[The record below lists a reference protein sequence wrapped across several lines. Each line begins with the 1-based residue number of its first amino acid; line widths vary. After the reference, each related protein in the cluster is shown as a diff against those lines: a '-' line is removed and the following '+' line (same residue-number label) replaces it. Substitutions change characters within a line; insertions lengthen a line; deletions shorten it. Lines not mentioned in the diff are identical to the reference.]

1 MPPHSLSSH
10 VSSCTFSVFS
20 APALFILGAPH
31 ETGVGLAMSGVS
43 GRAEVRM
50 GVSRARLTSSSSVGS
65 SRAEPIGL
73 RPKRQ
78 LWLLSPRAA
87 RTTSLGG
94 ASSPPLLA
102 LPSSLP
108 SDDSSF
114 SSSVP
119 GREMASGSNVPGREM
134 ASGSNVPGREMASG
148 SNVPGREMASGSNVP
163 GREMASGSNVPGR
176 VGGSY
181 EPGRHCVYLPPCTA
195 PSVAAAAAQWRARD
209 QCAASQ
215 R

>member
-108 SDDSSF
+108 RTTARFRALCLSARWPRVKRAWARD
-114 SSSVP
+114 
-119 GREMASGSNVPGREM
+119 GLGSNVPGREM
-134 ASGSNVPGREMASG
+134 ASGSTCLGARWPRGRRAWARWPRG
-148 SNVPGREMASGSNVP
+148 QTCLG
-163 GREMASGSNVPGR
+163 

-181 EPGRHCVYLPPCTA
+181 EPGRHCVYLPPLYCTICCSSRCA
-195 PSVAAAAAQWRARD
+195 MARSRSMR
-209 QCAASQ
+209 CFS